1 MFLKHISLT
10 NFRAFQRLEVDVPER
25 VTVMVG
31 NNAQG
36 KTSFLEAINF
46 FSTLTS
52 VQAGKDRELINFM
65 ALGDEIPVAR
75 LVMNFSRGGSDHNME
90 ARLILGNNGN
100 KGSRL
105 RKEVLLD
112 GIKRPLQQA
121 LGNFNS
127 VIFLP
132 QMTDIV
138 DGAPDE
144 RRRYLDMTIAQ
155 VYPGY
160 ARELSEY
167 NQAISQ
173 RNALLKTLA
182 ERGGD
187 SAQLDFWDEHIA
199 EKGSFIMRTR
209 MQMLDEFEDR
219 VSEVHLAL
227 SEGISPLAINYL
239 PGFNFRN
246 GEREQE
252 TFAFP
257 VGKDSHACL
266 LSQEELQNTFLKKLQ
281 SVRKDEIQRGMT
293 TLGPHRD
300 ELRFFA
306 NQIDSGTYGSR
317 GQIRT
322 VLMAL
327 KIGEMHWLHEK
338 TGEWPVLLLDETLAE
353 LDLQHRNALLH
364 ALSNCEQAIL
374 TATDAGMFNP
384 EFLKTC
390 TIWKIDAGRID
401 FEQSSFL

>member
-10 NFRAFQRLEVDVPER
+10 NFRMFKRLEVDVPAH

-36 KTSFLEAINF
+36 KTSFLEAVNF

-52 VQAGKDRELINFM
+52 VQAGKDRELINFL
-65 ALGDEIPVAR
+65 ALEEEMPVAR
-75 LVMNFSRGGSDHNME
+75 LVMEFSRAGSAHSME
-90 ARLILGNNGN
+90 ARLILGNGGNGN
-100 KGSRL
+100 GRL

-132 QMTDIV
+132 QMTEIV
-138 DGAPDE
+138 EDGPEE
-144 RRRYLDMTIAQ
+144 RRRYLDMTISQ

-167 NQAISQ
+167 LQAISQ

-182 ERGGD
+182 EHGGD
-187 SAQLDFWDEHIA
+187 AGQLDFWDERIA

-209 MQMLDEFEDR
+209 MQMLQEFEPQ
-219 VSEVHLAL
+219 VSAIHLKL
-227 SEGISPLAINYL
+227 SEGKLPLSISYL
-239 PGFNFRN
+239 PGFNFKN
-246 GEREQE
+246 GQLAQD
-252 TFAFP
+252 TLA
-257 VGKDSHACL
+257 VSVDKDIQPCT
-266 LSQEELQNTFLKKLQ
+266 LSQAELQTAFLQRLQ
-281 SVRKDEIQRGMT
+281 AVRKDEIQRGVT
-293 TLGPHRD
+293 TVGPHRD
-300 ELRFFA
+300 ELRFFT
-306 NQIDSGTYGSR
+306 NQIDVGTYGSR

-338 TGEWPVLLLDETLAE
+338 TGEWPVLLLDETMAE
-353 LDLQHRNALLH
+353 LDLPHRDALLNAL
-364 ALSNCEQAIL
+364 SDCEQAIL
-374 TATDAGMFNP
+374 TTTDANMFNP
-384 EFLKTC
+384 DFLKTC
-390 TIWKIDAGRID
+390 TVWKVEEGRI
-401 FEQSSFL
+401 FA